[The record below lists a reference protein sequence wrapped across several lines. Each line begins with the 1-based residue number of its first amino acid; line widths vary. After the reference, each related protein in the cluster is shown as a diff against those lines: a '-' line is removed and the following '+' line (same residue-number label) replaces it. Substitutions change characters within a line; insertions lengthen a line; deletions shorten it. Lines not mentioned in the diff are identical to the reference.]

1 MCTFSYSLSAANSD
15 EWMPIPGYDH
25 YLISKAGQILS
36 FSKDKKGKVN
46 VNQMV
51 TNKVHQNGYCMVC
64 LT

>member
-1 MCTFSYSLSAANSD
+1 MFTFSYSLSAANSD

-25 YLISKAGQILS
+25 YLISKNGQILS

-51 TNKVHQNGYCMVC
+51 TNKVH
-64 LT
+64 